1 MKTLASHCDTLES
14 LALMR
19 DDTTGRREQLECRKR
34 WRGRTYVAATLT
46 GLCIC
51 FAYVLTA
58 YLNGA
63 AL

>member
-1 MKTLASHCDTLES
+1 MKTLASHCDRLET
-14 LALMR
+14 AGLMR
-19 DDTTGRREQLECRKR
+19 DDITGRREQLERRKL
-34 WRGRTYVAATLT
+34 WRGRTYVAVTLT

>member
-1 MKTLASHCDTLES
+1 MRSLARHCDRLES
-14 LALMR
+14 LALM
-19 DDTTGRREQLECRKR
+19 DDLTDRHERLERRKL
-34 WRGRTYVAATLT
+34 WRGRTYVAVTLT

>member
-14 LALMR
+14 LALM
-19 DDTTGRREQLECRKR
+19 DDLTDRRERLERRKR
-34 WRGRTYVAATLT
+34 WRGRTYVAVTLT

>member
-1 MKTLASHCDTLES
+1 MRSLAQHCDRLES
-14 LALMR
+14 LALM
-19 DDTTGRREQLECRKR
+19 DDLTDRHERLERRKL
-34 WRGRTYVAATLT
+34 WRGRTYVAVTLT

-51 FAYVLTA
+51 FAYTLTA